1 MNKLNKNGL
10 FSLLLVTLLFS
21 CQTEQPQSNNQYV
34 NKFIGTGLN
43 GCVTPVA
50 SVPFGMVQIG
60 ADTHANS
67 SGYHY
72 DHTSLVGFSHVHKSG
87 GGCGDFLD
95 ILFLPLPLNYK
106 TDSLTELYSQYYQAD
121 FSHEKEWAEPGY
133 YSVDLYNGDLNVE
146 LTASLR
152 CGLQRYKYKSAGSV
166 PVIIDLEYGSQG
178 ACTIQ
183 REHDVDTVFSA
194 SFEKVDDYTVRGY
207 RLTNGWAPEQHVYF
221 YTTFSSPIKEC
232 RLFLDNECVEE
243 TSALKGCNVKAILTF
258 ENPEKI
264 LDVKTG
270 ISAVDMKGAE
280 DNHRKEAADKDFDSL
295 KKEAAESWTPVLGQ
309 IEVETNDLKK
319 KELFYTS
326 LHNVMMYPM
335 LFSDVDNR
343 FRGSDSQVHQTDG
356 FAYYGA
362 VIGLWDTF
370 RAACPL
376 IAVLR
381 PDVMEDYIRTALEHF
396 RYAGQLPIWTLAG
409 VETYQMTGIHSMPLI
424 TNAYMNGVRN
434 FDTELAM
441 RAMVESAMKDTC
453 GYSMGYFIG
462 LENYKKYGYV
472 PCDMEMESVARTL
485 EYAFDDWA
493 IARFASLTNHP
504 DICKEFRGRSLNYK
518 NVIDPV
524 TLLARGKTKDGL
536 WRTPFYP
543 LRSEHRSDDYCEG
556 NAWQWTFFVPHD
568 IDGLAKLM
576 GGKDV
581 LASRLDSLFTMD
593 SSLEGETVSGDIS
606 GLIGQY
612 AHGNEPGHHTIYM
625 YNEVG
630 QPHKT
635 QKYVNEV
642 LTTLYDTTPTGICGN
657 EDTGQMSAWYVFS
670 SLGFYPMDP
679 VSGRYELGAPLFDR
693 AVINLSS
700 GRQFV
705 ITAENLS
712 DKNIYVEKV
721 WLNDRSLD
729 RTYITFDELLNGGTL
744 RFKMTDK
751 VGL

>member
-232 RLFLDNECVEE
+232 RLFLDNECVKE

-434 FDTELAM
+434 FDTKLAM

-453 GYSMGYFIG
+453 GYSMGYFVG
-462 LENYKKYGYV
+462 LENYKKYGHV

-504 DICKEFRGRSLNYK
+504 DICKEFRARSLNYK

-568 IDGLAKLM
+568 IDGLSKLM
-576 GGKDV
+576 GGKEV

-670 SLGFYPMDP
+670 SLGFYPLDP

>member
-243 TSALKGCNVKAILTF
+243 TSALKGRNVKAILTF

-295 KKEAAESWTPVLGQ
+295 KKEAEESWTPVLGQ

-434 FDTELAM
+434 FDTKLAM

-453 GYSMGYFIG
+453 GYSMGYFVG

-576 GGKDV
+576 GGKEV

-670 SLGFYPMDP
+670 SLGFYPLDP

>member
-232 RLFLDNECVEE
+232 RLFLDNECVKE

-295 KKEAAESWTPVLGQ
+295 KKEAAKSWTPVLGQ

-376 IAVLR
+376 ITVLR

-453 GYSMGYFIG
+453 GYSMGYFVG

-493 IARFASLTNHP
+493 IVRFASLTNHP
-504 DICKEFRGRSLNYK
+504 DICKEFRTRSLNYK

-576 GGKDV
+576 GGKEV

>member
-221 YTTFSSPIKEC
+221 YTTFSSPMKEC

-243 TSALKGCNVKAILTF
+243 TSALKGRNVKAILTF

-376 IAVLR
+376 ITVLR

-453 GYSMGYFIG
+453 GYSMGYFVG

-493 IARFASLTNHP
+493 IVRFASLTNHP
-504 DICKEFRGRSLNYK
+504 DICKEFRTRSLNYK

-576 GGKDV
+576 GGKEV

>member
-243 TSALKGCNVKAILTF
+243 TSALKGRNVKAILTF

-376 IAVLR
+376 ITVLR

-453 GYSMGYFIG
+453 GYSMGYFVG

-493 IARFASLTNHP
+493 IVRFASLTNHP
-504 DICKEFRGRSLNYK
+504 DICKEFRTRSLNYK

-543 LRSEHRSDDYCEG
+543 LRSEHRSDAYCEG

-576 GGKDV
+576 GGKEV

>member
-34 NKFIGTGLN
+34 NKFIGT
-43 GCVTPVA
+43 A

-243 TSALKGCNVKAILTF
+243 TSALKGRNVKAILTF

-376 IAVLR
+376 ITVLR

-453 GYSMGYFIG
+453 GYSMGYFVG

-493 IARFASLTNHP
+493 IVRFASLTNHP
-504 DICKEFRGRSLNYK
+504 DICKEFRTRSLNYK

-576 GGKDV
+576 GGKEV

>member
-243 TSALKGCNVKAILTF
+243 TSALKGRNVKAILTF

-270 ISAVDMKGAE
+270 ISEVDMKGAE

-376 IAVLR
+376 ITVLR

-453 GYSMGYFIG
+453 GYSMGYFVG

-493 IARFASLTNHP
+493 IVRFASLTNHP
-504 DICKEFRGRSLNYK
+504 DICKEFRTRSLNYK

-576 GGKDV
+576 GGKEV

>member
-1 MNKLNKNGL
+1 M
-10 FSLLLVTLLFS
+10 
-21 CQTEQPQSNNQYV
+21 
-34 NKFIGTGLN
+34 
-43 GCVTPVA
+43 
-50 SVPFGMVQIG
+50 
-60 ADTHANS
+60 
-67 SGYHY
+67 
-72 DHTSLVGFSHVHKSG
+72 
-87 GGCGDFLD
+87 
-95 ILFLPLPLNYK
+95 
-106 TDSLTELYSQYYQAD
+106 
-121 FSHEKEWAEPGY
+121 
-133 YSVDLYNGDLNVE
+133 
-146 LTASLR
+146 
-152 CGLQRYKYKSAGSV
+152 
-166 PVIIDLEYGSQG
+166 
-178 ACTIQ
+178 
-183 REHDVDTVFSA
+183 DTVFSA

-207 RLTNGWAPEQHVYF
+207 RLTNGWALEQHVYF

-243 TSALKGCNVKAILTF
+243 TSALKGRNVKAILTF

-453 GYSMGYFIG
+453 GYSMGYFVG

-504 DICKEFRGRSLNYK
+504 DICKEFRTRSLNYK

-576 GGKDV
+576 GGKEV

>member
-243 TSALKGCNVKAILTF
+243 TSALKGRNVKAILTF

-376 IAVLR
+376 ITVLR

-453 GYSMGYFIG
+453 GYSMGYFVG

-504 DICKEFRGRSLNYK
+504 DICKEFRTRSLNYK

>member
-221 YTTFSSPIKEC
+221 YATFSSPIKEC

-243 TSALKGCNVKAILTF
+243 TSALKGRNVKAILTF

-376 IAVLR
+376 ITVLR

-453 GYSMGYFIG
+453 GYSMGYFVG

-504 DICKEFRGRSLNYK
+504 DICKEFRTRSLNYK

-576 GGKDV
+576 GGKEV

>member
-21 CQTEQPQSNNQYV
+21 CQTEQPQSNNKSV

>member
-106 TDSLTELYSQYYQAD
+106 TDSITELYSQYYQAD

-152 CGLQRYKYKSAGSV
+152 CGLQRYKYKSVGSV

-232 RLFLDNECVEE
+232 RLFLDNECVKE

-434 FDTELAM
+434 FDTKLAM

-453 GYSMGYFIG
+453 GYSMGYFVG

>member
-106 TDSLTELYSQYYQAD
+106 TDSITELYSQYYQAD

-152 CGLQRYKYKSAGSV
+152 CGLQRYKYKSVGSV

-243 TSALKGCNVKAILTF
+243 TSALKGRNVKAILTF

-295 KKEAAESWTPVLGQ
+295 KKEAEESWTPVLGQ

-453 GYSMGYFIG
+453 GYSMGYFVG

-504 DICKEFRGRSLNYK
+504 DICKAFRARSLNYK

>member
-295 KKEAAESWTPVLGQ
+295 KKEAEESWTPVLGQ

-441 RAMVESAMKDTC
+441 WAMVESAMKDTC
-453 GYSMGYFIG
+453 GYSMGYFVG

-576 GGKDV
+576 GGKEV

>member
-243 TSALKGCNVKAILTF
+243 TSALKGRNVKAILTF

-356 FAYYGA
+356 FAYYGV

-376 IAVLR
+376 ITVLR

-453 GYSMGYFIG
+453 GYSMGYFVG

-493 IARFASLTNHP
+493 IVRFASLTNHP
-504 DICKEFRGRSLNYK
+504 DICKEFRTRSLNYK

-576 GGKDV
+576 GGKEV

>member
-243 TSALKGCNVKAILTF
+243 TSALKGRNVKAILTF

-295 KKEAAESWTPVLGQ
+295 KKEAEESWTPVLGQ

-441 RAMVESAMKDTC
+441 LAMVESAMKDTC
-453 GYSMGYFIG
+453 GYSMGYFVG

-504 DICKEFRGRSLNYK
+504 DICKAFRARSLNYK

-524 TLLARGKTKDGL
+524 TLLARGKTKDGF

-581 LASRLDSLFTMD
+581 LASRLDSLFTMH

>member
-243 TSALKGCNVKAILTF
+243 TSALKGRNVKAILTF

-434 FDTELAM
+434 FDTKLAM

-453 GYSMGYFIG
+453 GYSMGYFVG

-504 DICKEFRGRSLNYK
+504 DICKEFRARSLSYK

-576 GGKDV
+576 GGKEV

>member
-243 TSALKGCNVKAILTF
+243 TSALKGRNVKAILTF

-295 KKEAAESWTPVLGQ
+295 KKEAEESWTPVLGQ

-453 GYSMGYFIG
+453 GYSMGYFVG

-504 DICKEFRGRSLNYK
+504 DICKAFRARSLNYK

-612 AHGNEPGHHTIYM
+612 AHGNEQGHHTIYM

>member
-221 YTTFSSPIKEC
+221 YTTFSSPRKEC

-243 TSALKGCNVKAILTF
+243 TSALKGRNVKAILTF

-376 IAVLR
+376 ITVLR

-453 GYSMGYFIG
+453 GYSMGYFVG

-493 IARFASLTNHP
+493 IVRFASLTNHP
-504 DICKEFRGRSLNYK
+504 DICKEFRTRSLNYK

-576 GGKDV
+576 GGKEV